1 METKMG
7 TSRESRLQSKLE
19 LRDFKLKALLEVTRA
34 INSQSS
40 EDDLLSQYSHALQTY
55 LGIGRIVLYA
65 LDLDGAFWR
74 LLVANGVS
82 GFVPETQSV
91 EFFEKLNAGGISLAG
106 SDGVNNHAFDIVV
119 PVSQNEEV
127 IAFVLAG
134 DVEEDARGMSPV
146 VKHLNFLQTLTNILV
161 VALRNRE
168 LVHENLRQEGLKREL
183 ELAGEMQNML
193 VPASWPADDQ
203 IDVSGYYQPHHQI
216 GGDYYD
222 CFHIGTDRVVICMA
236 DVSGK
241 GIGAAI
247 LMSNFQANVRAI
259 FEGDSGDLI
268 SKVKTLNSRVM
279 DSAQGEKY
287 ITFFVAVF
295 NRKSRRVEYVNCGH
309 NPPLWIDE
317 KKESSLLEL
326 GSVGLGM
333 FDELPT
339 VESGVFSAL
348 PGSSLICYTD
358 GLVEQEDAKEV
369 PFGMT
374 RLEAIVR
381 AGESVTLDEMHA
393 EMVKQ
398 LHKFRGKTPPLDD
411 TALLSCRFK

>member
-1 METKMG
+1 MVS
-7 TSRESRLQSKLE
+7 SRESRLQSKLD
-19 LRDFKLKALLEVTRA
+19 LRDFKLKALLDVTRA

-40 EDDLLSQYSHALQTY
+40 EDDLLNQYSNALHNY

-74 LLVANGVS
+74 LIVANGVS
-82 GFVPETQSV
+82 GFIPETQSV
-91 EFFEKLNAGGISLAG
+91 EFFEKLNSGGISLAG
-106 SDGVNNHAFDIVV
+106 SDGVNDHVFDVVV
-119 PVSQNEEV
+119 PVSQNDEV

-134 DVEEDARGMSPV
+134 DVEENARGMSPV

-161 VALRNRE
+161 VALRNKE
-168 LVHENLRQEGLKREL
+168 LVDENIRQEGLKREL
-183 ELAGEMQNML
+183 ELAREMQNML
-193 VPASWPADDQ
+193 VPGSWPIDEH

-222 CFHIGTDRVVICMA
+222 CFKIGDDRVVICMA

-268 SKVKTLNSRVM
+268 YKVKTLNKRVM

-295 NRKSRRVEYVNCGH
+295 NRKNRRVEYVNCGH
-309 NPPLWIDE
+309 NPPLWIDD

-333 FDELPT
+333 FEELPT
-339 VESGVFSAL
+339 VQSGIFNAL

-358 GLVEQEDAKEV
+358 GLVEQENSKEV
-369 PFGMT
+369 PFGMA
-374 RLEAIVR
+374 RLEKIVR
-381 AGESVTLDEMHA
+381 GGDSMSLDKMHE
-393 EMVKQ
+393 EMVLELQ
-398 LHKFRGKTPPLDD
+398 TFRGKIPPLDD